1 MFRVACLLLA
11 VVPVPCCAD
20 LIISGNDGK
29 LDLASGGQL
38 VLAEPQPDSVS
49 VLDFAVYPPRVTH
62 LPGVSNSVLGPP
74 TNVAITPNES
84 LALVASA
91 ARLVAGDPP
100 RQVLDNALRVIDLT
114 ARPPKV
120 VDCIRVGLQPSGL
133 SISRDGRTALVANR
147 GDGTVSVLSIRG
159 RLVRQRQV
167 LRVCEPKQEPCHVA
181 IGDDGAWAVVSI
193 RNLHAVRVLRCQAG
207 VWGLEPG
214 EVPVYLNPY
223 RCAICP
229 GGRTALVAGGTTGL
243 NADAI
248 SVVDLAVQPP
258 RTVDHVVVGSG
269 IESFAL
275 SPDGS
280 LVAAVTMNG
289 SNLADG
295 APGRTDNG
303 LLVLFARQGD
313 SLRRVQRMA
322 VGRIPEGVT
331 FTPDGR
337 YLLVQEYVDRRIAVL
352 PVLGARVGEPVLH
365 VDVPGMPASI
375 RGACEVD

>member
-1 MFRVACLLLA
+1 MFRVVWLLLA
-11 VVPVPCCAD
+11 VVPVPCAAD
-20 LIISGNDGK
+20 LVISGNDGK
-29 LDLASGGQL
+29 LDLTTGGQL
-38 VLAEPQPDSVS
+38 VLPNPQPDSIS
-49 VLDFAVYPPRVTH
+49 LLDFATFPPQVTH
-62 LPGVSNSVLGPP
+62 VPGVSNSVLGPP
-74 TNVAITPNES
+74 TNVAITPDET
-84 LALVASA
+84 LALVASS
-91 ARLVAGDPP
+91 ARLVAGHPP
-100 RQVLDNALRVIDLT
+100 RQVLDHTLRVVDLT
-114 ARPPKV
+114 VRPPKV

-133 SISRDGRTALVANR
+133 SVSRDGRTALVANR

-181 IGDDGAWAVVSI
+181 MADDGTRAVVSI
-193 RNLHAVRVLRCQAG
+193 RNRHALRVLRCRDG
-207 VWGLEPG
+207 VWELEPG

-248 SVVDLAVQPP
+248 SVVDLAVTPP
-258 RTVDHVVVGSG
+258 RTVDHVAVGSG

-280 LVAAVTMNG
+280 LVAAVAMNG
-289 SNLADG
+289 SNLPDG

-303 LLVLFARQGD
+303 LLVLLARQGD

-322 VGRIPEGVT
+322 LGRVPEGVT

-337 YLLVQEYVDRRIAVL
+337 YLLVQEYVDRRIVVL

-365 VDVPGMPASI
+365 IEVPGMPASI
-375 RGACEVD
+375 RGACGID